1 MFTLDQ
7 LAAIRDAAGLYTF
20 AWKQGPRGGRYWLPD
35 GQPDAAP
42 NRLYG
47 KAAERAA
54 AAAGEEHPR
63 GNTGRVLGTIGAAGI
78 GAALGTALA
87 GPLGGLAGAALGGMI
102 ASPDADT
109 PKTPAGKKLRKATPK
124 KVQVGDPAKPT
135 AVQNPVLR
143 PGDKAGGSRPRPRP
157 ATTAPAAATTTPAAL
172 PAAVTS
178 ADDVKALR
186 KAVDDGVVSN
196 RRTGWNYDFEAARK
210 ALAEAD
216 KKIDDFARRKPR
228 KVAALA
234 REVTKVEPASTEH
247 GVRLLK
253 AWVGETLEIL
263 RGMPGKPRL
272 DPLGNLPKMSDRQF
286 HFAELRSRA
295 AAFHYLLSVI

>member
-7 LAAIRDAAGLYTF
+7 VRGIRDAFHAF
-20 AWKQGPRGGRYWLPD
+20 AWHRGKRGGRYWLPD
-35 GQPDAAP
+35 GKQDVAG

-47 KAAERAA
+47 RAAEKAAASK
-54 AAAGEEHPR
+54 GEEPPR
-63 GNTGRVLGTIGAAGI
+63 GNTARVLGTAGAAGV

-102 ASPDADT
+102 ASPDSDT
-109 PKTPAGKKLRKATPK
+109 PDAKGKKPQARKRPPRRVPT
-124 KVQVGDPAKPT
+124 GDPAKPV
-135 AVQNPVLR
+135 AQQNPVLR
-143 PGDKAGGSRPRPRP
+143 PGDKAGGSRPAPRP
-157 ATTAPAAATTTPAAL
+157 ATTAPPQAAAAPAKL
-172 PAAVTS
+172 PAAVAS
-178 ADDVKALR
+178 AADVKALR

-196 RRTGWNYDFEAARK
+196 RRTGWNYDFEGARK

-216 KKIDDFARRKPR
+216 RKIDDFARRSPR
-228 KVAALA
+228 QVAALA
-234 REVTKVEPASTEH
+234 REVTKVEPTSTEH

-263 RGMPGKPRL
+263 RGMPGRPRL
-272 DPLGNLPKMSDRQF
+272 DPLGNLPKMSDRAH

-295 AAFHYLLSVI
+295 AAFHYLMSVI